1 MRPYLLFGIFP
12 DFCAYHLS
20 FINNFRHV
28 FTKRK
33 PKLYFLPNLMQFH
46 MNAEEFSRMILN
58 IDGSIRFSG
67 IVEKS
72 GHLYASVMR
81 EGLDEHLKGRDPEI
95 SFSQSAYIVDL
106 RKMFTQELG
115 NLDFVIYIYEKV
127 RMISMPLKDQVL
139 VLSADISGDLDD
151 LLSKLKRSVKEIEPG
166 LELRKVSTPLDREK
180 LEILRNLFESGIS
193 EEMIADQLD
202 LDVDTVKL
210 AIREMS
216 KAPN

>member
-1 MRPYLLFGIFP
+1 
-12 DFCAYHLS
+12 
-20 FINNFRHV
+20 
-28 FTKRK
+28 
-33 PKLYFLPNLMQFH
+33 

-151 LLSKLKRSVKEIEPG
+151 LLSKLKRSVKEIESG

-193 EEMIADQLD
+193 DEMIADQLD

>member
-1 MRPYLLFGIFP
+1 
-12 DFCAYHLS
+12 
-20 FINNFRHV
+20 
-28 FTKRK
+28 
-33 PKLYFLPNLMQFH
+33 

-151 LLSKLKRSVKEIEPG
+151 LLSKLKRSVKEIESG